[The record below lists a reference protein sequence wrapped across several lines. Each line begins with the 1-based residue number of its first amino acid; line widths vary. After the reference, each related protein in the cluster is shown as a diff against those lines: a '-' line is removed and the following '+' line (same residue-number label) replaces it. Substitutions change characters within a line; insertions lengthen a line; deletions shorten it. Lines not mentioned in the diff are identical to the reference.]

1 MDSDDRIFVSKL
13 EISMPER
20 ETNKTP
26 MSNCSRHAFF
36 FSLSFSLF
44 NDALI
49 FIPIEKINNKKH
61 ADLTVSS
68 EITVD
73 NDCASM
79 SLLKIRFFLIKKKKN
94 K

>member
-36 FSLSFSLF
+36 FSLF

-73 NDCASM
+73 NDCVST
-79 SLLKIRFFLIKKKKN
+79 SLLKIRFFFD
-94 K
+94 